1 MENKTIFKN
10 QELTIDEK
18 IDLIAKHIQDVRTIM
33 KGTYHNSEVHVN
45 YIIKL
50 REQIRK
56 LGEDPLPYPDDIIDE
71 YIGY

>member
-1 MENKTIFKN
+1 MKDYPVFQN
-10 QELTIDEK
+10 QQLTIDEK
-18 IDLIAKHIQDVRTIM
+18 IDIIIKHINDVRQIM

-56 LGEDPLPYPDDIIDE
+56 LGGDPLPYPDDALEE
-71 YIGY
+71 YMGY

>member
-18 IDLIAKHIQDVRTIM
+18 IDLIAKHIQDVRVIM
-33 KGTYHNSEVHVN
+33 KGTYHNSGVHVN

-56 LGEDPLPYPDDIIDE
+56 LGGDPLPYPDDVLEE
-71 YIGY
+71 YMGY